1 MLQILQSLS
10 LQTGVSLQLLLI
22 IGVGSG
28 ALLTFLGVASAVS
41 GGNPAADR
49 MAAVALNHK
58 TRRKDSDLL
67 RMADVDPTGLMKSL
81 MPKDR
86 KERTKIQLQLAQ
98 SGLTSTHA
106 VRNFY
111 LLRALLGFVL
121 PIMFVAV
128 ILASKSTVITLPD
141 FVLHSVAQLS
151 QLRILQ
157 ILSIL
162 LAVGFFGP
170 SLWLS
175 SRVKARKRKIEEGFP
190 NALDLIQI
198 STESG
203 LGFDASMTRVG
214 NELAMVSPEISYEFL
229 TAQREIQAGRGRD
242 KALTDIATRTG
253 VEEIASFT
261 NVVLQ
266 SMQFGTPI
274 STALTAFAE
283 EMRKYRELRA
293 QEQAN
298 KLPVKMSAVMA
309 SLMLPALLMIT
320 IGPVVIRYIRFFAG

>member
-1 MLQILQSLS
+1 M
-10 LQTGVSLQLLLI
+10 
-22 IGVGSG
+22 
-28 ALLTFLGVASAVS
+28 LTFFGVVSAVS
-41 GGNPAADR
+41 GGNPAANR

-58 TRRKDSDLL
+58 TRRKDNDLL
-67 RMADVDPTGLMKSL
+67 RMADADPTGLMKTI
-81 MPKDR
+81 MPKDYN
-86 KERTKIQLQLAQ
+86 ERTKIQLQLAQ
-98 SGLTSTHA
+98 SGLTSAHA

-111 LLRALLGFVL
+111 LIRALLGFVL
-121 PIMFVAV
+121 PTIFIAV
-128 ILASKSTVITLPD
+128 ILASKSTVISLPD
-141 FVLHSVAQLS
+141 FMLHSVANLN
-151 QLRILQ
+151 QLRIFQ
-157 ILSIL
+157 ILSVL

-170 SLWLS
+170 IMWLNG
-175 SRVKARKRKIEEGFP
+175 RVKARKRKIEEGFP

-214 NELAMVSPEISYEFL
+214 NELALVSPEISYEFL
-229 TAQREIQAGRGRD
+229 TAQREIQAGRSRD

-253 VEEIASFT
+253 VEEITSFT

-266 SMQFGTPI
+266 SIQFGTPI
-274 STALTAFAE
+274 SAALTAYAE

-320 IGPVVIRYIRFFAG
+320 IGPVVIRYIRFFSG